1 MKKRIIYPIIL
12 VIYISLVLLLV
23 FQERAV
29 EGSSIHSFGDG
40 IWFLLVTISTIGYG
54 DYYPISP
61 EGKIIGVVF
70 VFSSIAV
77 MGYLI
82 SRLTIKLNQY
92 MEDKKSGLHGTK
104 MQNHIVI
111 IGYDRFSS
119 HIIKQI
125 VPTGRKVAVVTNKKD
140 NLDLI
145 KSTYSSN
152 DVFCLFT
159 DFDNFEHLEKVNIRE
174 SSKVLVQFDND
185 TDMLVYVLHLKSHF
199 NCLNLVV
206 SLDNPS
212 LKKPFLS
219 AGVLHAIS
227 KDEIAANLLAS
238 YIFEPEVAE
247 LTEDIMSSATSQFDF
262 DIMEFKVV
270 ENNPYLGKDYQY
282 IFHDLKDR
290 YNGVLLGVYK
300 DEELYKNPTNK
311 LEIAENDYLVLIA
324 NSDTKNLI
332 QKEFKVFQG
341 RF

>member
-23 FQERAV
+23 FHERAV
-29 EGSSIHSFGDG
+29 EGSSIHSFWDG
-40 IWFLLVTISTIGYG
+40 IWYLLVTVSTIGYG

-61 EGKIIGVVF
+61 VGKIIGVVF

-92 MEDKKSGLHGTK
+92 MEDKKAGLHGTK

-140 NLDLI
+140 DLDLI
-145 KSTYSSN
+145 KSTFSSN

-159 DFDNFEHLEKVNIRE
+159 DFDNFEHLEKVNIRQ

-219 AGVLHAIS
+219 AGVLHAVS
-227 KDEIAANLLAS
+227 KDEIAARLVAS

-270 ENNPYLGKDYQY
+270 EGNPYLGKDYHH

-290 YNGVLLGVYK
+290 FNGILLGVYK
-300 DEELYKNPTNK
+300 DEELYKNPTAK
-311 LEIAENDYLVLIA
+311 IIISENDYMVLIG
-324 NSDTKNLI
+324 NSETKAFI
-332 QKEFKVFQG
+332 EKEFKVLQG

>member
-1 MKKRIIYPIIL
+1 MKKKIIYPIIL
-12 VIYISLVLLLV
+12 MIYLSLLSVLV
-23 FQERAV
+23 FFERDA
-29 EGSSIHSFGDG
+29 EGSTIHNFWNA
-40 IWFLLVTISTIGYG
+40 IWYLLVTVSTIGYG
-54 DYYPISP
+54 DYYPISV
-61 EGKIIGVVF
+61 GGQIIGVVF

-92 MEDKKSGLHGTK
+92 MEDKKAGLHGTR

-111 IGYDRFSS
+111 IGYDKFSN

-140 NLDLI
+140 DLELI
-145 KSTYSSN
+145 KSSFNSD

-159 DFDNFEHLEKVNIRE
+159 DFENFEHLEKVNIRK

-185 TDMLVYVLHLKSHF
+185 TDMLVYVLHLKSQY
-199 NCLNLVV
+199 NCLNIVV

-219 AGVLHAIS
+219 AGVMYAIS
-227 KDEIAANLLAS
+227 KDEIAANLVAS

-247 LTEDIMSSATSQFDF
+247 LTEDIMFSSTSKFDF
-262 DIMEFKVV
+262 DIMEFQVNS
-270 ENNPYLGKDYQY
+270 ENPYLGRDYNST
-282 IFHDLKDR
+282 FFEMRDL
-290 YNGVLLGVYK
+290 YNCVLLGIYHK
-300 DEELYKNPTNK
+300 GKLFKNPSHK
-311 LEIAENDYLVLIA
+311 IIIEENDYLVLIA
-324 NSDTKNLI
+324 NGETKNEI
-332 QKEFKVFQG
+332 HAVFKTEQG